1 MKVPI
6 ATLFI
11 GKSTFRSTEL
21 SSTVHPVPDS
31 NNTIFLTPVVSFRH
45 FAGLP
50 LGTCQNTSPTT
61 TTPYAHVL
69 VASWTLCGS
78 AKPPLKVSTTHSPLL
93 LQKQA
98 SKISFSPPLFQETF
112 SVNLW
117 YGVIQHL
124 LPSNQA
130 SVFYSRER
138 QCKNPGCHLA
148 KTQWRWNFWLI
159 LRFST
164 KSPTPDLTHHSYGN
178 PLLIMTRGGLHQI
191 ASFRRRVIRSKSISL
206 IAKYLV
212 STNVP
217 RR

>member
-1 MKVPI
+1 MLACPWGPGRI
-6 ATLFI
+6 
-11 GKSTFRSTEL
+11 
-21 SSTVHPVPDS
+21 HHQP
-31 NNTIFLTPVVSFRH
+31 
-45 FAGLP
+45 
-50 LGTCQNTSPTT
+50 Q
-61 TTPYAHVL
+61 TTPYAHAL

-78 AKPPLKVSTTHSPLL
+78 AKPPLKASTTHSPLL
-93 LQKQA
+93 LQKQV
-98 SKISFSPPLFQETF
+98 SKNSFSPPPFQETF
-112 SVNLW
+112 NVSLW

-138 QCKNPGCHLA
+138 QCKNPGCLLA

-178 PLLIMTRGGLHQI
+178 PLLIMARGRLPPI
-191 ASFRRRVIRSKSISL
+191 ASFRRWVIRNKSISL